1 MVARKHGHF
10 HGNFNHRSFF
20 SFNRVAQKTRHQQF
34 LSENTSQWAEI
45 YCIPE
50 KTWAP
55 LKALSW
61 IVDHARLMELSAD
74 FRPDLP
80 DLRLPWAQLLA
91 TFIHWIWSE
100 AMHLLKLKAY
110 GDLYRFVVLAMN
122 GTKPLLVTQLA
133 HSKETNYTY
142 IHSLQVSE
150 RQKTHGTPSS
160 ILSLGAQIHCIISLV
175 TLSGGSRLVSDIF
188 ENPMGN
194 LCCLGSISIH
204 LETSTHR
211 IQFCLDS
218 SWCTLRWAVMSSLS
232 ILDGDFP
239 YEMMRNALSKGS
251 TNCRLVVSCKLE
263 YAALHGYW
271 RLWPQ
276 SENHIKASIIYIYS
290 IHTIYNDWHVY
301 IQIFGYIWM
310 YFDCSIPEMLG
321 KHLDPGRSKVVQ
333 RFGMPKLWSRKR
345 YDFIVY
351 LGQEVQQIHTFKEA
365 TKRWDWK
372 KPKWILVV

>member
-1 MVARKHGHF
+1 MVISTATSTIGVFSASTELLKKHDTNSFYRKIHRNEQRFIVFQRKPGH
-10 HGNFNHRSFF
+10 HWKHS
-20 SFNRVAQKTRHQQF
+20 V
-34 LSENTSQWAEI
+34 
-45 YCIPE
+45 
-50 KTWAP
+50 
-55 LKALSW
+55 W

-194 LCCLGSISIH
+194 LCCLGSISIL

-276 SENHIKASIIYIYS
+276 SENHIKASIIYIY
-290 IHTIYNDWHVY
+290 TVY
-301 IQIFGYIWM
+301 ILYTMTDMYIFRYLDIFECILIVVFQKCLENTWTPAGPKLFSGSGCPNFDREKGMILSYIWDRKFSK
-310 YFDCSIPEMLG
+310 YIHSRRQLRDEI
-321 KHLDPGRSKVVQ
+321 GRNQ
-333 RFGMPKLWSRKR
+333 NGFW
-345 YDFIVY
+345 
-351 LGQEVQQIHTFKEA
+351 
-365 TKRWDWK
+365 
-372 KPKWILVV
+372 